1 MEAVNMAESINF
13 FQLNLSMSVS
23 SFSQS
28 AVSGSNSARSAG
40 STSAGRSAA
49 AIGINGGAG
58 TGVIDINNSRS
69 NMSSSDGIV
78 ISDSARALEFLS
90 NSLVKNGF
98 SHAEAEVYTSRYAQD
113 PELDGELSR
122 LFTLLEP
129 LFDDK
134 SKFRENVEKF
144 MANFARMTGRAPSRQ
159 ISASLQD
166 IASKIENIK
175 NNKDTVTASAIAAV
189 EVSVEITIVEG
200 KVEFIQRKQ
209 TDPLILD
216 MDANGFDLTSADD
229 GAEFDIDA
237 DGNIDKTAVTR
248 GNDAMLALDLNG
260 NGVIDNGKELFG
272 DQNGAKDGFA
282 ELAKYDEN
290 ADGIIDSRDG
300 IFDGLKLLRFVKN
313 SAGGYEQKITTLKS
327 SGITAIDLLNI
338 SGTKEEINGNSIFK
352 KSSAYI
358 NNNINNIADIADA
371 LLENYR
377 L

>member
-13 FQLNLSMSVS
+13 FQLNLSISVS

-28 AVSGSNSARSAG
+28 AVSGSNS
-40 STSAGRSAA
+40 GRSEGLTSTGRSSA
-49 AIGINGGAG
+49 AISINGGAG

-69 NMSSSDGIV
+69 NMSSSDGIT
-78 ISDSARALEFLS
+78 ISNSARALEFLS

-98 SHAEAEVYTSRYAQD
+98 TQAEAEVYANRYAQD
-113 PELDGELSR
+113 PELDGELNR

-134 SKFRENVEKF
+134 SKFHENVEKF

-166 IASKIENIK
+166 LASKIENIK
-175 NNKDTVTASAIAAV
+175 NNKETVTASAIAAV
-189 EVSVEITIVEG
+189 EVSVELRIVEG
-200 KVEFIQRKQ
+200 RVEFTRRKQ

-260 NGVIDNGKELFG
+260 NGAIDNGKELFG

-282 ELAKYDEN
+282 ELAKYDGN
-290 ADGIIDSRDG
+290 ADGVIDSRDG

-313 SAGGYEQKITTLKS
+313 SAGGYEQKVTTLKS

-338 SGTKEEINGNSIFK
+338 SGSKEEVNGNSIFK

-358 NNNINNIADIADA
+358 NNNKHNIADIADA

>member
-1 MEAVNMAESINF
+1 MAELINL
-13 FQLNLSMSVS
+13 FQLDLSISVS
-23 SFSQS
+23 SFSRS
-28 AVSGSNSARSAG
+28 AVNRSNSALSAG
-40 STSAGRSAA
+40 LTSAGRSAA
-49 AIGINGGAG
+49 SIGINGGAV
-58 TGVIDINNSRS
+58 TGAIDINNSRS
-69 NMSSSDGIV
+69 NQILSDGIL
-78 ISDSARALEFLS
+78 ISNSARALEFLS

-98 SHAEAEVYTSRYAQD
+98 TRTEAEAYTSRYAQD

-144 MANFARMTGRAPSRQ
+144 MANFATMTGRAPSRQ

-166 IASKIENIK
+166 LASKIESIK
-175 NNKDTVTASAIAAV
+175 NNKETGAAASASIAAV
-189 EVSVEITIVEG
+189 EVSVDIRVVEG
-200 KVEFIQRKQ
+200 RVEFTQKKQ
-209 TDPLILD
+209 TDPLIID
-216 MDANGFDLTSADD
+216 MDADGFDLTSADG

-237 DGNIDKTAVTR
+237 DGAMDKTAVTK

-282 ELAKYDEN
+282 ELAKYDGN
-290 ADGIIDSRDG
+290 ADGKINADDG
-300 IFDGLKLLRFVKN
+300 VFDGLKLLRFVKN
-313 SAGGYEQKITTLKS
+313 PAGVYKQEITELKS
-327 SGITAIDLLNI
+327 SGIKAIDLLNTRA
-338 SGTKEEINGNSIFK
+338 SNEINNGNSIVK
-352 KSSAYI
+352 KSLAYL
-358 NNNINNIADIADA
+358 NNNNDRNNSVNIADA